1 VFGIIL
7 LSVVTVMHVYA
18 FWRADS
24 VPFLKRS
31 VPRKLLLGIGISLWA
46 AFSLSRFL
54 SHDNAGALAWA
65 LEVLGMNWMAVIFL
79 ITVSL
84 LAVDLITGF
93 GFLLLRLVPWLRG
106 FALVA
111 GGVLSVFALVQG
123 LRPPGVQNYDVAPL
137 RPSL

>member
-1 VFGIIL
+1 M
-7 LSVVTVMHVYA
+7 TT
-18 FWRADS
+18 RA
-24 VPFLKRS
+24 P
-31 VPRKLLLGIGISLWA
+31 
-46 AFSLSRFL
+46 
-54 SHDNAGALAWA
+54 LAWA

>member
-31 VPRKLLLGIGISLWA
+31 VPRKTPSRDCISLWA

-93 GFLLLRLVPWLRG
+93 GFLLLRLC
-106 FALVA
+106 
-111 GGVLSVFALVQG
+111 
-123 LRPPGVQNYDVAPL
+123 PGCELCSGCRWRAFCVRTCTGSETARVQNYDVAPL